1 MTNPKKSGAASG
13 SKALFIVCAIIG
25 LGISL
30 GPCACVGAG
39 YAFLFL
45 WACCK
50 LVDLDEFSTLKAS
63 GPSSKPPSGQVRSG
77 LFFARRA
84 QVSRSLLTD
93 ALSWCADN
101 STTRHREARTKD
113 QVIRRPCHY
122 TGECGGP
129 QQPGPQTGGGSEV
142 DEREQSTSLR
152 SLAPSSTFAKRSSSS
167 RNTSTPTST
176 SLACWKSAR
185 ITKPSAA
192 PLHTELATT
201 TSPRNSTA
209 RASRSS
215 PRFCRSPKNA
225 SQHCWRRSRGRCHRK
240 SRSQRNSRHRRFG
253 AAWRPHR
260 GCGRWKK
267 KCNPNRN
274 LNQNQRIFSR

>member
-1 MTNPKKSGAASG
+1 MGGFPCDGRVWCDTPDCSGDIVDMTNPKKSGAASG

-30 GPCACVGAG
+30 GPCACYGAG

-45 WACCK
+45 WACCM
-50 LVDLDEFSTLKAS
+50 LVDENVKFSTLEAS
-63 GPSSKPPSGQVRSG
+63 GPSSKPPSGQSWKPPSGQVRSG

-101 STTRHREARTKD
+101 STTRNREARTKD

-142 DEREQSTSLR
+142 DEREQSLR
-152 SLAPSSTFAKRSSSS
+152 YAP
-167 RNTSTPTST
+167 
-176 SLACWKSAR
+176 
-185 ITKPSAA
+185 
-192 PLHTELATT
+192 
-201 TSPRNSTA
+201 
-209 RASRSS
+209 
-215 PRFCRSPKNA
+215 
-225 SQHCWRRSRGRCHRK
+225 
-240 SRSQRNSRHRRFG
+240 
-253 AAWRPHR
+253 
-260 GCGRWKK
+260 
-267 KCNPNRN
+267 
-274 LNQNQRIFSR
+274 